1 MPTVSRDR
9 VANLSR
15 RFQTVVALAVLTL
28 PVLVSA
34 GQNSPKPQV
43 TFTKDI
49 APILQRSCQ
58 TCHRPNSVA
67 PMSLL
72 TYEDTRPWAK
82 AIKYRTGLRDKP
94 DVMPPWF
101 MEKNIG
107 IQKYRNDI
115 SLTDEEVGKIA
126 SWVDA
131 GAPRGNPADMPP
143 PRSFPDASKWQLGE
157 PDLIVSSPIVEMA
170 ESAPDWWGPIGKVPT
185 GLTEDRYVASV
196 EMREVNDLMGKV
208 ERQTIGALYIVHHLH
223 SGLEYPD
230 KMSVRLPT
238 HEVGRNAD
246 VYDPAAGVLMKA
258 GSILDFTVGSV
269 HLHSN
274 GKRTKAHIEYGF
286 RFHPKG
292 YQPSKKLYSVGA
304 ATTELDIKGMEA
316 NQKFEA
322 FTVLQDHTKVMNF
335 EPHMH
340 ASGVRM
346 CLDAIYGSTVETLSC
361 AGYNHGWVRV
371 YTYDDDAAP
380 LLPKGT
386 ILRITGYFDNSP
398 ANRNVADPRNWSGLG
413 HRSMDNM
420 MINIAQGVRLTDQ
433 EFQAE
438 MAKRREQLRVTGAEP
453 GPGCPLCG
461 QSKALTASAG
471 NQQQ

>member
-1 MPTVSRDR
+1 
-9 VANLSR
+9 
-15 RFQTVVALAVLTL
+15 
-28 PVLVSA
+28 
-34 GQNSPKPQV
+34 
-43 TFTKDI
+43 
-49 APILQRSCQ
+49 
-58 TCHRPNSVA
+58 
-67 PMSLL
+67 
-72 TYEDTRPWAK
+72 
-82 AIKYRTGLRDKP
+82 
-94 DVMPPWF
+94 
-101 MEKNIG
+101 
-107 IQKYRNDI
+107 
-115 SLTDEEVGKIA
+115 
-126 SWVDA
+126 
-131 GAPRGNPADMPP
+131 MPP

-170 ESAPDWWGPIGKVPT
+170 ESAPDWWGPIGRVPT

-230 KMSVRLPT
+230 KTTTVRLPT

-246 VYDPAAGVLMKA
+246 VYDPEAGVLMKA
-258 GSILDFTVGSV
+258 GSTLDFTVGSV

-292 YQPSKKLYSVGA
+292 YQPSKKLYAVGA

-371 YTYDDDAAP
+371 YTYDDNAAP

-386 ILRITGYFDNSP
+386 ILRITGYFDNTP

-438 MAKRREQLRVTGAEP
+438 MAKRREQLRLTGAEL
-453 GPGCPLCG
+453 GPGCPLCS
-461 QSKALTASAG
+461 QSKAPTASAG

>member
-1 MPTVSRDR
+1 MFVRAAVVSGRMLLL
-9 VANLSR
+9 VAI
-15 RFQTVVALAVLTL
+15 ALLIRPAI
-28 PVLVSA
+28 PSA
-34 GQNSPKPQV
+34 GQSPLKSQV

-49 APILQRSCQ
+49 EPILQRSCQ
-58 TCHRPNSVA
+58 GCHRPDSVA

-72 TYEDTRPWAK
+72 TYEETRPWAK
-82 AIKYRTGLRDKP
+82 AIKFRTGLRDKP
-94 DVMPPWF
+94 QAMPPWF

-107 IQKYRNDI
+107 IQKFRNDI
-115 SLTDEEVGKIA
+115 SLSDDQIAKIA
-126 SWVDA
+126 DWVDN
-131 GAPRGNPADMPP
+131 GAPRGNPADAPP
-143 PRSFPDASKWQLGE
+143 PRTFPDASKWQLGE
-157 PDLIVSSPIVEMA
+157 PDLVVSSPAVEIGEA
-170 ESAPDWWGPIGKVPT
+170 APDWWGPIGKVPT
-185 GLTEDRYVASV
+185 GLTEDRYIASV
-196 EMREVNDLMGKV
+196 EMREVSDLTGKV
-208 ERQTIGALYIVHHLH
+208 ERQTIGARYIVHHLH

-230 KMSVRLPT
+230 KTSVRLPT

-246 VYDPAAGVLMKA
+246 VYDPDAGLLMKA

-274 GKRTKAHIEYGF
+274 GKRTKAHVEYGF

-292 YQPSKKLYSVGA
+292 YQPTKKLYNVGA

-371 YTYDDDAAP
+371 YTYDDDVAP

-386 ILRITGYFDNSP
+386 ILRITGYFDNTP
-398 ANRNVADPRNWSGLG
+398 ANRNVSDPRNWSGLG

-420 MINIAQGVRLTDQ
+420 MINIAQGIRLTDQ
-433 EFQAE
+433 EFQQE
-438 MAKRREQLRVTGAEP
+438 MASRRERVRLTGGDV

-461 QSKALTASAG
+461 VGRLPLAG